1 MAESFCRME
10 MTEAVLDCCEM
21 AFAIDSDEQG
31 AVFGDGNEPTS
42 SANCGTPPD
51 RQPPAVCTVGCAER
65 WNPLVE
71 DCAQYLTEL
80 QPLTEAC
87 EARAQQF
94 LGEAPS
100 TVTVTGLA
108 FHHDDNGN
116 YSIAPRTIGGKPY
129 WTKADPTAFLYAVN
143 EPHQG
148 YAIGAT
154 LGSCECPTSCLFS
167 QFAVL
172 PLKPCVSLRG
182 RDDRAFFALG

>member
-21 AFAIDSDEQG
+21 AFAIDSDEQEAQQQG

-108 FHHDDNGN
+108 VHHDDNGN
-116 YSIAPRTIGGKPY
+116 YSIAPRTIGGKP
-129 WTKADPTAFLYAVN
+129 TGPKRTRP
-143 EPHQG
+143 
-148 YAIGAT
+148 
-154 LGSCECPTSCLFS
+154 PTSTRSTSRTRVTRLGQPWEVVSVPPAVSSRNS
-167 QFAVL
+167 Q
-172 PLKPCVSLRG
+172 CSR
-182 RDDRAFFALG
+182 